1 MWTKEILAETATAI
15 RLHILQDNQTLTF
28 QAVFQLWANSPE
40 FRHFYIDLLA
50 TTSFLAFYWEHPGL
64 RTSLWSQPYEF
75 VLLTSTSLDKRR
87 LNTTAFA
94 DFFQTDDLVVD
105 FDNLGKN
112 ARLVVPTPMG
122 DLAANKHLAKFIRA
136 DKPAQQQLLFQRIGK
151 LMLQRMDKEKT
162 IWLNTAGNGVIW
174 LHIRLDSRPKYYKT
188 QAYRNPD
195 FLVRQAS

>member
-1 MWTKEILAETATAI
+1 MWTKKILRETATAI
-15 RLHILQDNQTLTF
+15 RLRISQNNQTLTF
-28 QAVFQLWANSPE
+28 QEVFHLWANSTE
-40 FRHFYIDLLA
+40 FRHFYINLLA
-50 TTSFLAFYWEHPGL
+50 TTSFPAFYWEHPGL
-64 RTSLWSQPYEF
+64 RTSLLTQPYEF
-75 VLLTSTSLDKRR
+75 VLLISTSLEKRK

-94 DFFQTDDLVVD
+94 NFFQTGELVVD

-122 DLAANKHLAKFIRA
+122 KLEENKHLGKFIRA
-136 DKPAQQQLLFQRIGK
+136 DKREQQQLLFQRVGE
-151 LMLQRMDKEKT
+151 LMLQRIDSKKT

-195 FLVRQAS
+195 FLAR